1 MTVES
6 SWERGE
12 FSIGAMRRRES
23 VSFSFVNTT
32 DPIWTYKTTNDG
44 EVICEVDEMESITQV
59 DFLFRKLFL
68 MRRRR
73 FEVPLRGQFYHF
85 QPDRMTIT
93 SRDMTPMCTEILLY
107 MARDR
112 SCAVFKIKSL
122 IQRGDVRFDLRVR
135 NSSIHAKPHGGCN
148 NFFYH
153 HVKKRPVFPLY
164 KPTCQRVLRP
174 PK

>member
-1 MTVES
+1 MHD
-6 SWERGE
+6 
-12 FSIGAMRRRES
+12 
-23 VSFSFVNTT
+23 VSLLAIFLFLAAEMPPPIYTSPEHRMHCDVKQFVNTT

-93 SRDMTPMCTEILLY
+93 SRG
-107 MARDR
+107 
-112 SCAVFKIKSL
+112 
-122 IQRGDVRFDLRVR
+122 GDVRFDLRVR

>member
-1 MTVES
+1 MHCDVKQ
-6 SWERGE
+6 
-12 FSIGAMRRRES
+12 
-23 VSFSFVNTT
+23 FVNTT

-112 SCAVFKIKSL
+112 WCEQQIPDFTGYGGRQTADYVVVFREVS
-122 IQRGDVRFDLRVR
+122 GDSSGCELRFHFYEPKCGVR
-135 NSSIHAKPHGGCN
+135 SS
-148 NFFYH
+148 
-153 HVKKRPVFPLY
+153 KKGQLTVD
-164 KPTCQRVLRP
+164 
-174 PK
+174 

>member
-1 MTVES
+1 
-6 SWERGE
+6 
-12 FSIGAMRRRES
+12 MRRRES

-93 SRDMTPMCTEILLY
+93 SRGNNIRYDLQVKNSTIRHGPTRDCRRYLHRVKGPRMLFTIYSHDCQRMSTSHQQATFVAVIGSNQGKPKRSLY
-107 MARDR
+107 
-112 SCAVFKIKSL
+112 IKS
-122 IQRGDVRFDLRVR
+122 
-135 NSSIHAKPHGGCN
+135 
-148 NFFYH
+148 
-153 HVKKRPVFPLY
+153 
-164 KPTCQRVLRP
+164 VLP
-174 PK
+174 DSLLDT